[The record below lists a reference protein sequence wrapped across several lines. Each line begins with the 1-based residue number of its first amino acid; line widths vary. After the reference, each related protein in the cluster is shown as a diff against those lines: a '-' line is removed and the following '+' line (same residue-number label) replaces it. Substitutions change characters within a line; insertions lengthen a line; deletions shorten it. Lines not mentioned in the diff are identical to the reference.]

1 MDSMIERYFPATM
14 AVRRRFYTF
23 RHLVF
28 HPCRYPPAS
37 IAAEFRHASTHY
49 PSWPCLG
56 WPARCLRA
64 PSACTVAWITL
75 RKVSNS
81 LSEEYSFS
89 YGVPLTFFLGGPSVP
104 CERLL
109 REFLAKVAKG
119 AKKELKIIY
128 RNTNDLL
135 EVLNIYIYSLASLAY
150 FARDF

>member
-1 MDSMIERYFPATM
+1 M
-14 AVRRRFYTF
+14 ALPWVACSLLESSLSL
-23 RHLVF
+23 HGGLD
-28 HPCRYPPAS
+28 HP
-37 IAAEFRHASTHY
+37 TQ
-49 PSWPCLG
+49 
-56 WPARCLRA
+56 
-64 PSACTVAWITL
+64 
-75 RKVSNS
+75 VSNS

-89 YGVPLTFFLGGPSVP
+89 YDVPLTFFLGGPSVP